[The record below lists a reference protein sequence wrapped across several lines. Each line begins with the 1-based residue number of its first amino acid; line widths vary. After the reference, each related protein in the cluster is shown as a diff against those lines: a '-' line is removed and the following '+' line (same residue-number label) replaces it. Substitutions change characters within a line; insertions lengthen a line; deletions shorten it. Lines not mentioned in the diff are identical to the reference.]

1 MASIPP
7 NQTLYVRNLNDK
19 IRKDVLRRT
28 LYEVCIDY
36 GRILDIVALKT
47 MKMRGQAFIVF
58 ENIST
63 ATAALRHLN
72 GREVLG
78 RAMHV
83 EYALSKS
90 DAAAQR
96 DGTFAY
102 GEERAHVSA
111 AERKRL
117 LGIAGRD
124 SGTTAKRRADA
135 DDNAE
140 EGEKDEQGSNG
151 HLAKRQA
158 VGEESFPDAEDSGSD
173 SDSSDV
179 GPMPPPP
186 ASVGADRERVGHT
199 AADDQRMPN
208 PTLFVSNIP
217 EGVSMEMLRGL
228 FQQYAGFKE
237 VRLVAGKG
245 GVAFVDYESVDSAS
259 AAREVL
265 DGFVLSAD
273 KSMTVDFSR

>member
-28 LYEVCIDY
+28 LYEVCIGY

-72 GREVLG
+72 GREVFG

-117 LGIAGRD
+117 LGIAGGD
-124 SGTTAKRRADA
+124 GGTAAKRRADA
-135 DDNAE
+135 EDGAE
-140 EGEKDEQGSNG
+140 EEEEDEQGSDG

-158 VGEESFPDAEDSGSD
+158 VGEESSSSDAENSGSD

-179 GPMPPPP
+179 GPMPPS
-186 ASVGADRERVGHT
+186 AGVGANRERAGHT
-199 AADDQRMPN
+199 AADDERTPN
-208 PTLFVSNIP
+208 HTLFVSNIP
-217 EGVSMEMLRGL
+217 EGVSIEMLRGL

-245 GVAFVDYESVDSAS
+245 GVAFVDYESIESAS

-265 DGFVLSAD
+265 DGFGLSAD